1 MNTRITVRLDEELSK
16 LLSQIQNKNIF
27 NLSGLIREALKTK
40 LNDFINV
47 DNSGDLRSLEKD
59 QR

>member
-16 LLSQIQNKNIF
+16 LLSQIQNKSIF
-27 NLSGLIREALKTK
+27 NLSGLIREALKAK

-59 QR
+59 ER

>member
-16 LLSQIQNKNIF
+16 LLSQIQNKNIY

-59 QR
+59 ER

>member
-16 LLSQIQNKNIF
+16 LLSQIQNKSIF
-27 NLSGLIREALKTK
+27 NLSGLIREALKAK

-47 DNSGDLRSLEKD
+47 DNSGDQRSLEKD
-59 QR
+59 ER

>member
-16 LLSQIQNKNIF
+16 LLSQVQKKSIF
-27 NLSGLIREALKTK
+27 NMSGLIREALKTK
-40 LNDFINV
+40 LNDFICI

-59 QR
+59 ER

>member
-27 NLSGLIREALKTK
+27 NLSGLISEALKTK

-59 QR
+59 ER

>member
-16 LLSQIQNKNIF
+16 LLSQIQNKSIF

-47 DNSGDLRSLEKD
+47 DNSGDMRSLEKD
-59 QR
+59 EK

>member
-47 DNSGDLRSLEKD
+47 DNGGDLRSLEKD
-59 QR
+59 ER

>member
-27 NLSGLIREALKTK
+27 NLSSLIREALKTK

-59 QR
+59 ER

>member
-40 LNDFINV
+40 
-47 DNSGDLRSLEKD
+47 
-59 QR
+59 

>member
-59 QR
+59 ER